1 MKMCVRN
8 FFFVFRLHIN
18 CAIYKDINLNFYY
31 TIENFIKNITKCP
44 SYFCVISCTSLELS
58 LYFCINSMLFP
69 ILPWYFLY
77 TSGTSVVL
85 SVGVLPDYFHWTLVL
100 PNFCASHSDSLVSLS
115 YTMPAFSAN
124 SFALFGLEL
133 YEGIG

>member
-69 ILPWYFLY
+69 ILPWYFRYFCGISVLY
-77 TSGTSVVL
+77 YFRYFLGTSA
-85 SVGVLPDYFHWTLVL
+85 VLPVYFCCTCGTSALL
-100 PNFCASHSDSLVSLS
+100 PHYFP
-115 YTMPAFSAN
+115 Y
-124 SFALFGLEL
+124 FGV
-133 YEGIG
+133 